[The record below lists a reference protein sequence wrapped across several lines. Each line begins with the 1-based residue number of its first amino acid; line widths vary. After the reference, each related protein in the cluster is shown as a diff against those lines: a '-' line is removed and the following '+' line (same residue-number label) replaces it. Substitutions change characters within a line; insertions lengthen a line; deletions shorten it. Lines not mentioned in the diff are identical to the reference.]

1 MSEDSD
7 DRTEE
12 ATPERRRK
20 AREEDGQFPKAKDT
34 GPVAAT
40 GAILVALFGFGDA
53 FLGTARNFAERCFRD
68 TSVLR
73 GVGLLSLGQEA
84 LHTLIILTLPIAG
97 IAAVVGMAFGFAE
110 AGFSPNIEL
119 VAPKWERIDPFS
131 KLGSLFSPTSAGIS
145 TVMSLLRVG
154 VVGGVTWHFTKEHF
168 NMLVRLSNV
177 RLTSAIAELGDTVLH
192 LALSATLALAVL
204 AAADYFQSYIQH
216 ERRIR
221 MSRQEIKEEH
231 HAQEGDPRVR
241 MRQRQKARELLRR
254 GLAKAIKTADVVLAN
269 PTHVSVAL
277 RYRPGEGAPM
287 VVAKGFDE
295 VAQYIKKLAAENGVP
310 VVENKP
316 LARALADR
324 VRVGR
329 VIPAD
334 LYVAVAEVLAF
345 VYRMKNRGR
354 RA

>member
-1 MSEDSD
+1 
-7 DRTEE
+7 
-12 ATPERRRK
+12 
-20 AREEDGQFPKAKDT
+20 
-34 GPVAAT
+34 
-40 GAILVALFGFGDA
+40 
-53 FLGTARNFAERCFRD
+53 
-68 TSVLR
+68 
-73 GVGLLSLGQEA
+73 
-84 LHTLIILTLPIAG
+84 
-97 IAAVVGMAFGFAE
+97 
-110 AGFSPNIEL
+110 
-119 VAPKWERIDPFS
+119 
-131 KLGSLFSPTSAGIS
+131 
-145 TVMSLLRVG
+145 
-154 VVGGVTWHFTKEHF
+154 
-168 NMLVRLSNV
+168 V